1 MHTAC
6 RLIPLDKNPGI
17 CPIGSGEVFTCK
29 GHTATIAKGITAIA
43 KVIANI
49 AVIAN
54 IKQQHTQTRAHVHT
68 PS

>member
-6 RLIPLDKNPGI
+6 CLIPFDKNPGI
-17 CPIGSGEVFTCK
+17 CPIGSGEVFACK
-29 GHTATIAKGITAIA
+29 SHTATIAKGIAAIA
-43 KVIANI
+43 KAI

-54 IKQQHTQTRAHVHT
+54 IKQQHTQTRTHVYT